1 MITIVMIFTV
11 RLIRVV
17 NDENLFLHHVAA
29 VNAPLSDDDDD
40 DDESLWMMMMVM
52 LDDG

>member
-29 VNAPLSDDDDD
+29 VNAPLSDDDD
-40 DDESLWMMMMVM
+40 ESLWMMMMVM